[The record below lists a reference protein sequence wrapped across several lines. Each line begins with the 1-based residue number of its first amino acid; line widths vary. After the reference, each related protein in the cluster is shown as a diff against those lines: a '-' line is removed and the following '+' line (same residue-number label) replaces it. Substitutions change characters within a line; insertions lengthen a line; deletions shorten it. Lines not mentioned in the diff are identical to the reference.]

1 MASSTPVQTT
11 TLGTEGKVHGGKWV
25 FGMLKNFTGHSTVR
39 NKKCAGHGEP
49 VHSTGGVAVVAP
61 VGEQRREEEDHG
73 EHLSKGI
80 RASFGYSR
88 NLAQRFQIQDEIARG
103 GNGVVRLVVDKRTGQ
118 QFAMKS
124 IPKVLEDVG
133 ERHIS
138 ERKRLDHADAIM
150 REVDVL
156 KRLRGCLNVASL
168 EEVFEDDDYVHLVM
182 ENCTGGELIHR
193 IGKAHYSERTVASF
207 MRATLRTL
215 AQCHANGILHRDVK
229 PGNFLLASEK
239 DDAPLKAIDF
249 GLAVFM
255 DADNKEAPRTDL
267 GLEGT
272 PWYMAPETLQ
282 SQVYAESDIWAAGVM
297 AYQLLTGKFPFN
309 DSSNPYNPSLTKVW
323 KSILMDN
330 LNMTGAR
337 WEGISEEAKDFVK
350 LLLNKDPH
358 KRPSA
363 QEALNHP
370 WLRGN
375 IQERHKGAPLSLAVV
390 QRIQRFSQASVFK
403 RTVLEL
409 IADELLQEEE
419 QGNLPTDG
427 QFVCPLGDNNRPL
440 ITHPDASPLEYLY
453 ESLKLADKS
462 TIDRGELAKGLRE
475 MGYKLSEDEVQ
486 RLLDQLDVSY
496 TGKIAKSQFAASQ
509 IDWSAVQ
516 KSNTERWISRARK
529 VFADLDTDMDG
540 VLSAEEM
547 AALLRRKLPSEEVE
561 GALRHAI
568 SEATKKR
575 KHTMTASPS
584 MDIVPQDKSL
594 RDGLN
599 FRQFLRL
606 LSPKSIDNLDL
617 YEERFGS
624 PLGKAR
630 PGFSCSFDQVDR
642 LLEKSISVHG
652 SDNFAGSPFTA
663 L

>member
-1 MASSTPVQTT
+1 MASSTPAQTT

-25 FGMLKNFTGHSTVR
+25 FGMLKKLTSHSTVR
-39 NKKCAGHGEP
+39 HNKSAAQGET
-49 VHSTGGVAVVAP
+49 VHSTGGVAVVA
-61 VGEQRREEEDHG
+61 VGEKGREQEAHG
-73 EHLSKGI
+73 ERISKVIG
-80 RASFGYSR
+80 ASFGYSR
-88 NLAQRFQIQDEIARG
+88 NLGQRFQIRDEIARG
-103 GNGVVRLVVDKRTGQ
+103 GNGVVRLVVDERTGQ

-124 IPKVLEDVG
+124 IPKVLDDAG
-133 ERHIS
+133 DKNIS
-138 ERKRLDHADAIM
+138 QRKRDDHADAIM

-168 EEVFEDDDYVHLVM
+168 EEVFEDDDYVHIVM

-193 IGKAHYSERTVASF
+193 IGKSHYSERTVASF

-215 AQCHANGILHRDVK
+215 AQCHANGILHRDIK

-255 DADNKEAPRTDL
+255 DVDNKEAPRTDL

-337 WEGISEEAKDFVK
+337 WEGVSEEAKDFVK

-363 QEALNHP
+363 KEALDHP
-370 WLRGN
+370 WLQGN
-375 IQERHKGAPLSLAVV
+375 IQERHKGVPLSLAVV

-409 IADELLQEEE
+409 IADELLQDEE
-419 QGNLPTDG
+419 QSTLPSAG
-427 QFVCPLGDNNRPL
+427 QFVCPLGENKRPL

-475 MGYKLSEDEVQ
+475 MGYKLSEHEVQ

-509 IDWSAVQ
+509 IDWSIVQ
-516 KSNTERWISRARK
+516 KSNTERWISYARK

-540 VLSAEEM
+540 VLSSEEM
-547 AALLRRKLPSEEVE
+547 AALLRRKLPAEEVE
-561 GALRHAI
+561 GALRQAI
-568 SEATKKR
+568 AEAAKKH
-575 KHTMTASPS
+575 KHTMSASPS

-624 PLGKAR
+624 PLGKAH
-630 PGFSCSFDQVDR
+630 PTFSCSFDQVDR

-652 SDNFAGSPFTA
+652 SDNFAGSPFTT